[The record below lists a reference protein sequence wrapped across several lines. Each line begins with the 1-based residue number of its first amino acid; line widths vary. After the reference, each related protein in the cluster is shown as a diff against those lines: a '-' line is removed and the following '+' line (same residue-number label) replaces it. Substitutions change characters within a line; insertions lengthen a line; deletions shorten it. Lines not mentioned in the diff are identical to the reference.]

1 MDVDSLRAF
10 CLSFPNAT
18 EKLQWGE
25 ELCFKAGK
33 KIFAMINLGS
43 VPPAVI
49 FKCTPESFAELTERE
64 GIAPSPYVGRYKWV
78 RVSSLE
84 VLPDFELRNLVR
96 QSYEM
101 VSVKSGAKGKKTPRA
116 ARPRTS
122 TSRSR
127 KSRTS

>member
-1 MDVDSLRAF
+1 MDIDSLRAF

-64 GIAPSPYVGRYKWV
+64 GITPSPYVGRYKWV
-78 RVSSLE
+78 RISSLE
-84 VLPDFELRNLVR
+84 ILPDFELRNLVR

-101 VSVKSGAKGKKTPRA
+101 VSAKSVIKVRKAPRA
-116 ARPRTS
+116 AQHKTS
-122 TSRSR
+122 TSGSR
-127 KSRTS
+127 KSRTR